1 MAGQK
6 IILYSKTIQSCPCYK
21 RIFSSKYETDVTEY
35 KTELLKKLRSR
46 RVDAAVLCFCSA
58 SKEEVE
64 SVLRQGDIAGPL
76 PVLACTRELNP
87 EFINF
92 AAGRGVNAF
101 LECTMAPEKIH
112 ALIDTVI
119 QRDSITEFF
128 KNSMLTEIT
137 PHAKLNKIIDSI
149 SHIFPHRITAE
160 ELAAKADM
168 SRKWISNEFR
178 RTFGTKYSTCM
189 RRLRVYQALRMM
201 NSTGLDNTE
210 IAIQLIYS
218 DESGLARDF
227 RRVLGCS
234 PDEAR
239 KRLEKETPE
248 NETPEKILNL

>member
-21 RIFSSKYETDVTEY
+21 RIFSSKYETDVTEH
-35 KTELLKKLRSR
+35 KTELLEKLRSR

-64 SVLRQGDIAGPL
+64 SFLSRGDIAGPL

-87 EFINF
+87 EFVNS

-101 LECTMAPEKIH
+101 LECTMAPEKVH
-112 ALIDTVI
+112 RLIDTVI
-119 QRDSITEFF
+119 QRDSIKEFF
-128 KNSMLTEIT
+128 NKSMLTGIT
-137 PHAKLNKIIDSI
+137 PHPELLKIIDGI
-149 SHIFPHRITAE
+149 THIFPHRITAE
-160 ELAAKADM
+160 ELAEKADM
-168 SRKWISNEFR
+168 SRKWFSNEFF
-178 RTFGTKYSTCM
+178 RTFGITYSAGM

-201 NSTGLDNTE
+201 DSTGLDNME

-218 DESGLARDF
+218 EESGLARDF
-227 RRVLGCS
+227 RDVIGCS

-239 KRLEKETPE
+239 KRLEMETPE
-248 NETPEKILNL
+248 EILNL